1 MTGLVCLLVP
11 TNTFNGGSFPNSQI
25 LQANTIGLS
34 DPKSMQR
41 KTLDAIDGALATE
54 HILCPQCKKPLEVS
68 RLLYSRSWGSED
80 FRLYADLET
89 LEASSFGGA
98 CHLCSLYFG
107 KIQEQHK
114 LIIGPV
120 VVTLQISQSG
130 GMTLLIQAGKMHS
143 QKMGYLA
150 IVPDTGVENNI
161 PPSAKFTFLNQSIY
175 ENTWITKSLTSE
187 ASFSLTREWLRQCL
201 QAHHNCAEAASTGWS
216 KSSPSRLVDV
226 GGDGPKIV
234 VTQELSLTELNL
246 ATEAAPGGDVSQ
258 FSTKASFFGIQQQ
271 SEEAKHDAWTD
282 IQTSYTRCFLTRFDD
297 RLVAIS
303 AVTKQFEV
311 LTGWQNMWGLW
322 KEWLLIDMLWFVE
335 ELTKGRPDTN
345 EYLAPTWSWAVVEG
359 RVIKAIGSRAW
370 RGSMAKAQ
378 VIDVGLLEGHGYIR
392 LLAMMRK
399 VKVTIEGKLNPGMET
414 PAPKWEEVDWD
425 PDVVLGTDSPGEVL
439 WCLLVA
445 RLPKYL
451 GGSEAFDIGL
461 VVTLK
466 DGEWGRVIV
475 MHYGHKPNLLAASA
489 VLLLSPQPLSMP
501 LDLTA
506 PTEHRAPT
514 PPPPPEHA
522 THSQGPIQGFL
533 KRKPT
538 KTDPKTPF
546 HKHLENLSWR
556 LWHLQNLMVD
566 TDNAKSKREFKKLS
580 KHMSDKLDKEKGQ
593 SIDEL
598 EAPDFRCNHST
609 DLIRHLH
616 SASTSTVSQLPPR
629 LKKPDTKPSTEFAK
643 WTHAPAAR
651 SHVEQDTV
659 MTDNNAGCG

>member
-1 MTGLVCLLVP
+1 MAMTHEGYCTPYELLGTIPPNERNKSATLFVP
-11 TNTFNGGSFPNSQI
+11 SEVLFLKDYLDDWARSFPNSQI

-54 HILCPQCKKPLEVS
+54 HILCPQCKKSLEVS
-68 RLLYSRSWGSED
+68 RLLYSRSRGSED

-120 VVTLQISQSG
+120 VVTLQISRSG
-130 GMTLLIQAGKMHS
+130 GMTLLIQAGKMRS

-150 IVPDTGVENNI
+150 IVPDAGVENNI

-175 ENTWITKSLTSE
+175 ENARITKSLTSE

-234 VTQELSLTELNL
+234 VTQELSLTELKYQYLWIDSLCILQDSRSDWRSQSAIMGEIYANSICTIAAL
-246 ATEAAPGGDVSQ
+246 THWHRYADEAVTTPTSYPCMGHSRADTCPKDTVLRQYGARMGMYRMFGNRSSTRGDVSQ

-282 IQTSYTRCFLTRFDD
+282 IQTSYTRRFLTRFDD

-303 AVTKQFEV
+303 AVTKRFEV
-311 LTGWQNMWGLW
+311 LTGWQNVWGLW

-335 ELTKGRPDTN
+335 EPTKGRPDTN

-378 VIDVGLLEGHGYIR
+378 VIDVGLLEGRGYIR

-466 DGEWGRVIV
+466 DREWGRVGIFRQLRERSTLFPEDVTDTIDVTIV
-475 MHYGHKPNLLAASA
+475 
-489 VLLLSPQPLSMP
+489 
-501 LDLTA
+501 
-506 PTEHRAPT
+506 
-514 PPPPPEHA
+514 
-522 THSQGPIQGFL
+522 
-533 KRKPT
+533 
-538 KTDPKTPF
+538 
-546 HKHLENLSWR
+546 
-556 LWHLQNLMVD
+556 
-566 TDNAKSKREFKKLS
+566 
-580 KHMSDKLDKEKGQ
+580 
-593 SIDEL
+593 
-598 EAPDFRCNHST
+598 
-609 DLIRHLH
+609 
-616 SASTSTVSQLPPR
+616 
-629 LKKPDTKPSTEFAK
+629 
-643 WTHAPAAR
+643 
-651 SHVEQDTV
+651 
-659 MTDNNAGCG
+659 